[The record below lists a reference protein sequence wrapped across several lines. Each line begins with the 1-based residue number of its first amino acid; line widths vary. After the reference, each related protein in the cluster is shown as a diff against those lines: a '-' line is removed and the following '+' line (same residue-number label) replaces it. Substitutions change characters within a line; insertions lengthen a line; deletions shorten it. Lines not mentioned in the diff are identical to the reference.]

1 MNRHH
6 YSLFIHNCRLVFLLR
21 QEPDG
26 QDLNIFKPA
35 EWRWKI
41 PQVCDG
47 EWHHYAI
54 SIDFPQVIGIF
65 LFSHLRTIGHVTKTF
80 ISFKKKTNFFA
91 NQMQQFNPKNISL
104 EYWQSVTVSSI
115 NRV

>member
-65 LFSHLRTIGHVTKTF
+65 LFNDLRTKGHVTKTF
-80 ISFKKKTNFFA
+80 ISFKKK
-91 NQMQQFNPKNISL
+91 QQISL
-104 EYWQSVTVSSI
+104 QTRRSNLIQKISA
-115 NRV
+115 